1 MNRGVINF
9 LLVLGWLA
17 ALAALIL
24 REVPGW
30 LAFAA
35 MGVLIVIGTIANQRK
50 PPLGETTRSNS
61 QSQTRAAFAGFGR
74 KQSYDEI
81 IEAIRQK
88 SDAAR
93 TDAERRLY
101 EGHVFEAL
109 FFHQGGFDYYFAHV
123 DDPNRWAFAVGALIW
138 LGRDDVTPIFHE
150 AAKLYT
156 GFDHAAADQEATKS
170 YLTQIRELD
179 ARFRSAIPD
188 LETRLREYSAKI

>member
-1 MNRGVINF
+1 MTNF

-24 REVPGW
+24 RAVPAW

-35 MGVLIVIGTIANQRK
+35 MGALIVIGTIANRRKTAPDRQPSSAASSSSGTQQRAK
-50 PPLGETTRSNS
+50 T
-61 QSQTRAAFAGFGR
+61 FGR
-74 KQSYDEI
+74 KDLYDDIIQS
-81 IEAIRQK
+81 IRQK
-88 SDAAR
+88 ADADR
-93 TDAERRLY
+93 IDAERRLY

-138 LGRDDVTPIFHE
+138 LDRDDVTPIVHE

-170 YLTQIRELD
+170 YLAQMRELD
-179 ARFRSAIPD
+179 ARFKSAIPD
-188 LETRLREYSAKI
+188 LETRLRKSSTKI

>member
-1 MNRGVINF
+1 MTNLLLF
-9 LLVLGWLA
+9 LCWLA
-17 ALAALIL
+17 ALAALIF
-24 REVPGW
+24 RAAPGW

-35 MGVLIVIGTIANQRK
+35 MAALIVVGTVANRRKAPLSQIARPNA
-50 PPLGETTRSNS
+50 
-61 QSQTRAAFAGFGR
+61 QSQGGQAFAGFGK
-74 KQSYDEI
+74 KQSYDEL

-88 SDAAR
+88 SEASR
-93 TDAERRLY
+93 TDGERRLY

-156 GFDHAAADQEATKS
+156 GFDHAADEESTKA
-170 YLTQIRELD
+170 YLAEMRELD

-188 LETRLREYSAKI
+188 LETRLREYSTKI